1 MKIIKQ
7 KSGLKLFLT
16 EVAALVLMTGTVNA
30 DNIRGGTG
38 QLILNIDHDKM
49 IGHPRMRETPRNSG
63 NFVSYS
69 SFIEQYYDQAT
80 ANDLKGYELMRLGQD
95 GYQPVA
101 STNNLVFGMNPETVV
116 HPLTTIDPALFPNPE
131 DFRDSFHHYLQNTSM
146 YFDPND
152 IEGTVNGQI
161 GFGGVLRIGFG
172 DLTSETPD
180 LGFGVQGIGD
190 FSLSYNREK
199 SEWELKSNTGR
210 GNPSGN
216 RGRPPFSLE
225 DVVVE
230 ASNGELSISGVMRS
244 TSKSR
249 TTGEFSDGRFV
260 PGEVLGTFSMMAATV
275 AESPVIIDQ
284 IMAIKTASWSTVSDR
299 PVRITANAR
308 LVQAIH
314 YYNIAAANYRQG
326 KSSIGKKYLKLAMLT
341 VVKFKTTLETAV
353 SKNKFPEAEV
363 LPLLE
368 AVDSLHNDVHFIM
381 ENPDAYNG

>member
-7 KSGLKLFLT
+7 KNGLKLFLT

-30 DNIRGGTG
+30 DNIRGGAG
-38 QLILNIDHDKM
+38 QLILNIDHNKM
-49 IGHPRMRETPRNSG
+49 IEHPRTREIPRNSG
-63 NFVSYS
+63 NFVPYS
-69 SFIEQYYDQAT
+69 SFIEHYYDQAT
-80 ANDLKGYELMRLGQD
+80 ANELKGYELMRLGQD
-95 GYQPVA
+95 DYQPVN
-101 STNNLVFGMNPETVV
+101 STDNLVFGMNPEMVT
-116 HPLTTIDPALFPNPE
+116 HPLTILDPVLFPNPE

-172 DLTSETPD
+172 DLTNETPD
-180 LGFGVQGIGD
+180 LGIGVQGIGD
-190 FSLSYNREK
+190 FSLSYNREESK
-199 SEWELKSNTGR
+199 WELKSNTGR
-210 GNPSGN
+210 GNPSEN
-216 RGRPPFSLE
+216 RGRAPFSLE

-230 ASNGELSISGVMRS
+230 TSSGELSISGVMRS

-249 TTGEFSDGRFV
+249 RTGEFRDGRFV
-260 PGEVLGTFSMMAATV
+260 PGEVLGTFSMTAATV
-275 AESPVIIDQ
+275 EETPVIIDQ
-284 IMAIKTASWSTVSDR
+284 IMALKSASWNTVNDR
-299 PVRITANAR
+299 PVRITANGR
-308 LVQAIH
+308 IVQAIH

-341 VVKFKTTLETAV
+341 IVKFKTVLETAI

-368 AVDSLHNDVHFIM
+368 AVDSLHYDVHFVM